1 MDKENV
7 KVLRAMIRDNRVKGF
22 VEDIIQALSEES
34 DELSDL
40 GIKEQAMSA
49 TYVSSVLDCLHKDL
63 E

>member
-22 VEDIIQALSEES
+22 VEDIIQALSEEA
-34 DELSDL
+34 DDLSDL
-40 GIKEQAMSA
+40 GIKEQAMAA
-49 TYVSSVLDCLHKDL
+49 TWVVSVLGCLIKDL